1 MPPIDLPPE
10 TPQDAIRCDLL
21 RPRISFSVAPAP
33 SGLIYSE
40 RQLESAKRAH
50 HGERPHGG
58 EPTVRVIRDAT
69 GFASTSTSE
78 VLTTVIHE
86 PWRDSASTFIVQGI
100 ILNQKTPAPLI
111 FWRRS

>member
-1 MPPIDLPPE
+1 MPMASIQSGGISVQVITAAGRDSACPDAGSSAPE
-10 TPQDAIRCDLL
+10 RAEFDPVLAARY
-21 RPRISFSVAPAP
+21 PRSCHP
-33 SGLIYSE
+33 STY
-40 RQLESAKRAH
+40 R
-50 HGERPHGG
+50 
-58 EPTVRVIRDAT
+58 IRDAT